1 MGFCRGKSRRRRWS
15 KLPES
20 RASSAHH
27 GGASRR
33 RRRRCRRRG
42 DDDARRLSERP
53 GEEARPKYIEQV
65 EFVSRAHRVGVDFR
79 CRRVD
84 RFVPRG
90 HVDDGDDFCG
100 ADVDDERAVRF
111 ERVAREGKVGI
122 RRDTFSIT
130 KVVLL
135 FLCGVYVIREDGKA
149 FLLDLVGRERTL
161 FHGRDDHVCE
171 SSYLGDVASLVHQ
184 LFVIHGRL
192 RRFRFVVE
200 KRIIQVPILAVRVD
214 AHYDCYN
221 LFAILGD
228 YFEHI

>member
-1 MGFCRGKSRRRRWS
+1 M
-15 KLPES
+15 
-20 RASSAHH
+20 
-27 GGASRR
+27 
-33 RRRRCRRRG
+33 
-42 DDDARRLSERP
+42 
-53 GEEARPKYIEQV
+53 
-65 EFVSRAHRVGVDFR
+65 EFVSRAHCVGVDFR
-79 CRRVD
+79 CRRFD

-100 ADVDDERAVRF
+100 ADVDDKRAFRF
-111 ERVAREGKVGI
+111 ERVAGEGKVGI

-135 FLCGVYVIREDGKA
+135 FLCGVYVIREDGK
-149 FLLDLVGRERTL
+149 T
-161 FHGRDDHVCE
+161 
-171 SSYLGDVASLVHQ
+171 
-184 LFVIHGRL
+184 
-192 RRFRFVVE
+192 FRFVVE